1 MGHSKMPQWNEYA
14 ENAFEDENPGRNL
27 KDPSR
32 AYGDDGY
39 ADREMPPLQEARYTK
54 DEMKDIHKRLDKYKF
69 CVACNGE
76 GTIIENQPISKF
88 SKVSRAMTVMCE
100 KCNGEGMIQEEEKY
114 HNIRWSSSK
123 DKEKA
128 AAEEQCE
135 NDADEL
141 EPETPTYSL
150 DTQEDIEICEVKTAH
165 GTHAVA
171 KTARRWVRV
180 VVQLP
185 RVSSAA
191 EIDAEVVE
199 NEILEVE
206 VPGVYWLELTLP
218 HTVDDEAMECTFNK
232 EDSALIVR
240 VPVAATAVT
249 AES

>member
-1 MGHSKMPQWNEYA
+1 
-14 ENAFEDENPGRNL
+14 
-27 KDPSR
+27 
-32 AYGDDGY
+32 
-39 ADREMPPLQEARYTK
+39 MPPLQEARYTK

-69 CVACNGE
+69 CEA
-76 GTIIENQPISKF
+76 
-88 SKVSRAMTVMCE
+88 
-100 KCNGEGMIQEEEKY
+100 CNGEGMIQEEEKY

-199 NEILEVE
+199 
-206 VPGVYWLELTLP
+206 
-218 HTVDDEAMECTFNK
+218 K
-232 EDSALIVR
+232 
-240 VPVAATAVT
+240 
-249 AES
+249 